1 MNARTLVIVPTYNE
15 RENLPIVAAALF
27 ANAPEAHLLI
37 VDDASPD
44 GTGDVADELAASDP
58 RVFTMHRTGKLGLGS
73 AYIQGFRWG
82 LARGYTILIE
92 MDADG
97 SHPATALPALIT
109 GIGPE
114 PTPGAPALVIGS
126 RWVTGGRVVDWPKS
140 REALSRAANLY
151 ARLAL
156 GIPVKDA
163 TAGFRAYR
171 ADALGAIDL
180 ESVNS
185 YGYCFQIDMTLR
197 LIDAGYAVREVPITF
212 RERELGESKM
222 SRSIVLEAM
231 WKVTAWGAARRGNQ
245 VRAALTRGRRTP
257 VDPAARRPL
266 TR

>member
-15 RENLPIVAAALF
+15 RENLPLVAAALF
-27 ANAPEAHLLI
+27 ANASDAHLLI

-44 GTGDVADELAASDP
+44 GTGAIAEEMAARDP
-58 RVFTMHRTGKLGLGS
+58 RVFTMHRSGKLGLGS
-73 AYIQGFRWG
+73 AYIEGFGWG
-82 LARGYTILIE
+82 LAHGYAILIE

-109 GIGPE
+109 AIDPMAPSGS
-114 PTPGAPALVIGS
+114 PALVIGS
-126 RWVTGGRVVDWPKS
+126 RWVAGGSVVDWPKS

-151 ARLAL
+151 ARIAL

-171 ADALGAIDL
+171 ADALAAIDL

-212 RERELGESKM
+212 RERRIGESKM
-222 SRSIVLEAM
+222 SRSIVVEAM
-231 WKVTAWGAARRGNQ
+231 WKVTAWAIARRGRQLRTAFTPGGRNQ
-245 VRAALTRGRRTP
+245 PDLVA
-257 VDPAARRPL
+257 
-266 TR
+266 